1 MPRSREQNEKLRE
14 ASKLNI
20 LSKSVAWFAKYGV
33 EGTKI
38 GDLTKGIKISQGAL
52 YVYFDS
58 KEDLYREVVK
68 YSQEKIATDDLLE
81 IKEMDIPAIRK
92 LRYVSDLLLKKI
104 NEDKTYV
111 NHMIL
116 ALEGRAKG
124 TSSDDENVLF
134 DLVKSIIKSG
144 QKDGSFAKG
153 DVDKIADY
161 FLSVVYIY
169 SVKKCND
176 PKCKLLSSSELE
188 RVVRG

>member
-1 MPRSREQNEKLRE
+1 
-14 ASKLNI
+14 
-20 LSKSVAWFAKYGV
+20 
-33 EGTKI
+33 
-38 GDLTKGIKISQGAL
+38 
-52 YVYFDS
+52 
-58 KEDLYREVVK
+58 
-68 YSQEKIATDDLLE
+68 
-81 IKEMDIPAIRK
+81 MDIPAIRK

>member
-20 LSKSVAWFAKYGV
+20 LSKSVAWFAKYGE